1 MQYSDLFG
9 LMDGR
14 DAEWS
19 KIPRYQRAGSAA
31 YSVGFRITAIH
42 QTKQKCCTGAGT
54 ELLYRFE
61 FSWNITAPNFQ
72 ISDAVLQ
79 SPLDPSI
86 AKVNALRF
94 GHLG

>member
-31 YSVGFRITAIH
+31 YSVDFRITAIH

-61 FSWNITAPNFQ
+61 FSCNIYGLKFMAKPKQ
-72 ISDAVLQ
+72 
-79 SPLDPSI
+79 PL
-86 AKVNALRF
+86 LRDLAERQVDF
-94 GHLG
+94 ARCDNL